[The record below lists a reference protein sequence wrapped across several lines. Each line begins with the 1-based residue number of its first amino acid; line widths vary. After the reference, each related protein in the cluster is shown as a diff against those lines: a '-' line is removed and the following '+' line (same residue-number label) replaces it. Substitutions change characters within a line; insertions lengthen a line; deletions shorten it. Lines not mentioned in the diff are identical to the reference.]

1 MKTMIPEKMFEV
13 LKHEGVV
20 AIVTQDKESH
30 VVNTWNSYIKIID
43 GEKMLIPVGGMKAT
57 EENLKE
63 NSKVLLTLGSR
74 EVEGFHS
81 MGTGFLVEGNGSFS
95 YEGEEFDQMKERFPW
110 MRAILVVKINN
121 VSQTL

>member
-1 MKTMIPEKMFEV
+1 MKTMIPEKMIEV

-20 AIVTQDKESH
+20 SIVTQDIESH
-30 VVNTWNSYIKIID
+30 VVNTWNSYLKIIE
-43 GEKMLIPVGGMKAT
+43 GEKVLIPAGGMNTT
-57 EENLKE
+57 EGNLKE
-63 NSKVLLTLGSR
+63 NSRVLMTLGSR

-81 MGTGFLVEGNGSFS
+81 MGTGFLIEGIGRFF
-95 YEGEEFDQMKERFPW
+95 YEGEEFDQMKEKFPW